1 MRFGYLGIPS
11 LARTPGRATTFCGGA
26 ENDCFVIAFFAEFD
40 PVEYADFDDNEFAL
54 DDSQPRLL
62 LVVFPRVFIIIVP
75 QDNDDDV
82 HDDEERFLPNL
93 ELVNVFS
100 RKRTPTSDD
109 DDDDALVRV
118 VQYKSI
124 VVVTENARE
133 VYLFVSFFS
142 KKSCPFGGNV
152 RSEKLYKN
160 ASLEQH
166 FASVL

>member
-62 LVVFPRVFIIIVP
+62 LVVFPRVFIIIVVP
-75 QDNDDDV
+75 RDNDDDV
-82 HDDEERFLPNL
+82 HDGEERFLPPNL

-100 RKRTPTSDD
+100 RKRTPTTSDD
-109 DDDDALVRV
+109 DDDDALVVRV

-133 VYLFVSFFS
+133 KCICVSRFFP
-142 KKSCPFGGNV
+142 K
-152 RSEKLYKN
+152 RAAL
-160 ASLEQH
+160 LELR
-166 FASVL
+166 V

>member
-1 MRFGYLGIPS
+1 M
-11 LARTPGRATTFCGGA
+11 
-26 ENDCFVIAFFAEFD
+26 IAFFAEFD
-40 PVEYADFDDNEFAL
+40 PVEYADFDDNELAL

-62 LVVFPRVFIIIVP
+62 LVVFPRVFIIIVVP
-75 QDNDDDV
+75 RDNDDDV
-82 HDDEERFLPNL
+82 HDGEERFLPPNL

-100 RKRTPTSDD
+100 RKRTPTTSDD

-142 KKSCPFGGNV
+142 KKSCPFGVKGLAF
-152 RSEKLYKN
+152 R
-160 ASLEQH
+160 A
-166 FASVL
+166 

>member
-1 MRFGYLGIPS
+1 M
-11 LARTPGRATTFCGGA
+11 
-26 ENDCFVIAFFAEFD
+26 IAFFAEFD
-40 PVEYADFDDNEFAL
+40 PVEYADFDDNELAL

-152 RSEKLYKN
+152 RSEKLHKT
-160 ASLEQH
+160 LC
-166 FASVL
+166 FSVLEREAFTKRHLCGQRRRRRQQRRRSVSA

>member
-40 PVEYADFDDNEFAL
+40 PVEYADFDFNELAL

-75 QDNDDDV
+75 RDNDDDV
-82 HDDEERFLPNL
+82 HDDEERFLPPNL
-93 ELVNVFS
+93 ELVSVFS
-100 RKRTPTSDD
+100 RKRTPTTSDD

-124 VVVTENARE
+124 VVVTESARE
-133 VYLFVSFFS
+133 KCICVSRFFP
-142 KKSCPFGGNV
+142 K
-152 RSEKLYKN
+152 RAAL
-160 ASLEQH
+160 LEEM
-166 FASVL
+166 SSDPKP